1 MSACIWLT
9 ALVSKTLASGKKSM
23 GYTEGI
29 ETVIILLPNSALFN
43 GPEDSMSKLY
53 FDHNLRSVT

>member
-1 MSACIWLT
+1 MY
-9 ALVSKTLASGKKSM
+9 LVNGSGKQNIGLGEKSM
-23 GYTEGI
+23 GYTERI

-53 FDHNLRSVT
+53 FDHNLVT